1 MEMSE
6 VNIQIDGQALR
17 VAPGTTVLQAAEE
30 IGIIIPRY
38 CYHPAFAPE
47 GSCRMCLVEIEG
59 LPKLDLACST
69 VVREGMKVW
78 TKTPKVLQARKDIL
92 AFFLADHPLDCPIC
106 DKAGECL
113 LQEYYDQHG
122 QYPSR
127 FLEPKEK
134 KEKLIP
140 IGKRLLLDRERCVL
154 CSRCVRFLRQV
165 TKTGELGIFERGIKA
180 EVGIDEGVEIRNNYS
195 GNLIDICPVGAITDG
210 DFRFKTRVWFMKNGK
225 TICPRCSR
233 GCAVI
238 VQWVDGYPLRGNERK
253 IYRIV
258 AAPNPEVNGHWICD
272 FGRYGYH
279 DIEDGRLTSIVVNG
293 QREGLQSPN
302 WENALKALAG
312 GIRGPADAGRGNRLA
327 VVLNASLTD
336 EELSLARRLFV
347 DALGVRQVFFA
358 DPPEGE
364 DDGYLLTKERAP
376 NLRGAAAA
384 GFTPVPADPARLAG
398 SADVVLVFGA
408 SLAKAA
414 PRDEWTAALAKIG
427 GKYLVTPHRTEL
439 DSAFD
444 VLLPAALWV
453 EKRGTFTNVQGL
465 RQSFEPILPL
475 PGGALP
481 ESEILVRLASGLGVK
496 LE

>member
-1 MEMSE
+1 MAD
-6 VNIQIDGQALR
+6 VNIQIDGRALR
-17 VAPGTTVLQAAEE
+17 VAAGTTILKAAEQ
-30 IGIIIPRY
+30 IGIVIPRY
-38 CYHPAFAPE
+38 CYHPAFEPE

-78 TKTPKVLQARKDIL
+78 TSTPKVLQARKDVL

-127 FLEPKEK
+127 FLEAKEK

-140 IGKRLLLDRERCVL
+140 IGKRLILDRERCVL
-154 CSRCVRFLRQV
+154 CSRCVRFLRLV

-210 DFRFKTRVWFMKNGK
+210 DFRFNTRVWFMKNGR

-233 GCAVI
+233 GCAIV
-238 VQWVDGYPLRGNERK
+238 VQWVDGYPLRGNKRK

-258 AAPNPEVNGHWICD
+258 AAPNPDVNGYWICD

-279 DIEDGRLTSIVVNG
+279 VIEDGRLTSVAVNG
-293 QREGLQSPN
+293 NGEGGSSASN
-302 WENALKALAG
+302 WENALKGLASE
-312 GIRGPADAGRGNRLA
+312 IRGICDAGRGDRLA
-327 VVLNASLTD
+327 VVLNSSLTD

-347 DALGVRQVFFA
+347 DSLGLRRLFFA
-358 DPPEGE
+358 DPPGGE
-364 DDGYLLTKERAP
+364 DDGYLLTKDRAP
-376 NLRGAAAA
+376 NSRGALDA
-384 GFTPVPADPARLAG
+384 GFVLAPPDPDRLAG
-398 SADVVLVFGA
+398 STDLVLVFGPHLATPA
-408 SLAKAA
+408 S
-414 PRDEWTAALAKIG
+414 RDRWLSGLRKIAR
-427 GKYLVTPHRTEL
+427 KYLVTSHRTEL
-439 DSAFD
+439 DSAVD
-444 VLLPAALWV
+444 VLLPAALWA
-453 EKRGTFTNVQGL
+453 EKRGTFTNVHGL
-465 RQSFEPILPL
+465 RQAFEPILPP
-475 PGGALP
+475 PGDALP
-481 ESEILVRLASGLGVK
+481 EREILARLASGLGVK

>member
-1 MEMSE
+1 MSE

-17 VAPGTTVLQAAEE
+17 VAPGTTVLQAAEQ

-78 TKTPKVLQARKDIL
+78 TKTPKVLQARKDVL

-134 KEKLIP
+134 REKLIP
-140 IGKRLLLDRERCVL
+140 IGKRLILDRERCVL

-238 VQWVDGYPLRGNERK
+238 VQWVDGYPLRGKKRK

-258 AAPNPEVNGHWICD
+258 AAPNPEVNGYWICD

-279 DIEDGRLTSIVVNG
+279 DIEDGRLTTIVVNG
-293 QREGLQSPN
+293 GGEGRPTGPG
-302 WENALKALAG
+302 WEHALKALAG
-312 GIRGPADAGRGNRLA
+312 GIRSLAEAGRGNRLA
-327 VVLNASLTD
+327 VVLNASLTN

-347 DALGVRQVFFA
+347 DSLGVRNIFFA
-358 DPPEGE
+358 DPPAGE
-364 DDGYLLTKERAP
+364 DDGYLLTKDRAP
-376 NLRGAAAA
+376 NLRGAADT
-384 GFTPVPADPARLAG
+384 GFATAPADPARLIG
-398 SADVVLVFGA
+398 SADLVIVFGT
-408 SLAKAA
+408 SLAAA
-414 PRDEWTAALAKIG
+414 GSRDGWISALAKIG
-427 GKYLVTPHRTEL
+427 RKYLVTPRRTEL
-439 DSAFD
+439 DSSFD
-444 VLLPAALWV
+444 VLLPAALWA

-465 RQSFEPILPL
+465 RQAFEPVFAA
-475 PGGALP
+475 PGDALP
-481 ESEILVRLASGLGVK
+481 ESEILLRLAAELGLR
-496 LE
+496 LD